1 MAYVF
6 NMLNTTQKEITVY
19 WYDWN
24 DGSHLIAAGTYH
36 ISSKGNADI
45 NALDN
50 VVIQMDLYDKKN
62 KVLGGI
68 WQNFYATKRP
78 MQIVE
83 KEGIYSIEYR
93 KE

>member
-6 NMLNTTQKEITVY
+6 NMLNTTGKEIIVY

-24 DGSHLIAAGTYH
+24 DSSHAISAGKYP
-36 ISSKGNADI
+36 ISSKGNQDI
-45 NALDN
+45 NAKQN
-50 VVIQMDLYDKKN
+50 VVIQMDLYDGKN

-68 WQNFYATKRP
+68 WDNFYATKRP

-83 KEGIYSIEYR
+83 NNGIYSIEYR